1 MDEAAVIEVIR
12 RLEDHGV
19 RCWVLGGWG
28 VDALEGLATREHKD
42 LDVFLALSEHARAW
56 RLLHEDGFRLA
67 YRWEENVD
75 LPGDLTGDVQP
86 TAYVLQH
93 DDGRELDVHVL
104 GDDTDPMTVLWGHR
118 LELVPGALDGVGT
131 IGGATVSCLS
141 AEMQVAAHQG
151 YEVPE
156 AQRNDLARVQRLL
169 AAESGGSAT

>member
-1 MDEAAVIEVIR
+1 MGEGAVVQLVR
-12 RLEDHGV
+12 RLEDGGV

-28 VDALEGLATREHKD
+28 VDALEGRATREHKD

-75 LPGDLTGDVQP
+75 VPGDLTGDVQP

-104 GDDTDPMTVLWGHR
+104 DDGTDPMTVLWGHR
-118 LELVPGALDGVGT
+118 IELVPGALDGVGT
-131 IGGATVSCLS
+131 IGGTAVRCLS
-141 AEMQVAAHQG
+141 AEMQVVAHQG
-151 YEVPE
+151 YELPE
-156 AQRNDLARVQRLL
+156 VQRRDLERVERLL
-169 AAESGGSAT
+169 RAAGKY